1 MYEYNVLKND
11 FLLWFEHIRIAD
23 HLQVPFL
30 SRLVRSLGLL
40 WTQVM
45 MFAMLCI
52 KPLTWDTAG
61 KLSFES
67 NHVSFVSFSFFSRLI
82 FSSIKCLLYKAL
94 LACFQCKALNESIE
108 NQFLEEEI
116 HTIVFFNI
124 YLLLSCCITTNI
136 RIFHQH
142 NNEMPFLTH
151 TMLVN
156 TDIIF
161 TTDQNHSI

>member
-1 MYEYNVLKND
+1 MTSSCGLNTLE
-11 FLLWFEHIRIAD
+11 
-23 HLQVPFL
+23 LQTIFKSLFSLAL
-30 SRLVRSLGLL
+30 SDLRDCSGHRWWCLP
-40 WTQVM
+40 
-45 MFAMLCI
+45 MLCI